1 MKKIVNDIKEEYP
14 IYILMFILL
23 VLHIIVLNKLGYM
36 YTLNSDDASYV
47 ISGITFLETG
57 KVTMHGVL
65 SAQIMPGMTFLIA
78 LFGLIFGKGAG
89 LWLSLKILYMIL
101 GILTVYVVYKTI
113 RLYAN
118 KYVSILPCLFF
129 LSLDYI
135 WMHNIIL
142 TETPFILL
150 FTLLIYHSLKL
161 GNNFN
166 KKDFILVSLYYVIA
180 LFIRPNIGIYPIF
193 LIIYLLIKKN
203 NYKIIL
209 KGSFIT
215 LGVVLLLLI
224 PWTIRNYRV
233 FHKFIPITYGAGNP
247 LLLGTYQ
254 GSGYPTDEE
263 LDYNVVYNSLSGE
276 GKYYLNNPEDKLY
289 MTKYYSL
296 EYDNLKAK
304 YRMNEWWNKDKLSMI
319 KSYIYSKGGIML
331 ISAFYWKELFGVNV
345 KTLIV
350 FRILELIVF
359 IISSIY
365 IIIEKSKIKEWL
377 FLIMEYFSQ
386 ICLYLYAFAFSRY
399 AISMYF
405 IRYIVIGIAISL
417 FISSR
422 KDKKNVVK

>member
-1 MKKIVNDIKEEYP
+1 MKKIVNNIKEEYP
-14 IYILMFILL
+14 IYILMFVLL
-23 VLHIIVLNKLGYM
+23 VLHIVALVKLGYM

-78 LFGLIFGKGAG
+78 FFALIFGKGAG
-89 LWLSLKILYMIL
+89 LWFSLKVLYMIL

-161 GNNFN
+161 GKELN
-166 KKDFILVSLYYVIA
+166 KKDFILVSLYYIIA

-193 LIIYLLIKKN
+193 LIIYLLIKK
-203 NYKIIL
+203 YDFKVVL
-209 KGSFIT
+209 KGTCIT
-215 LGVVLLLLI
+215 LGALLLLLI

-233 FHKFIPITYGAGNP
+233 FNKFIPITYGAGNP

-254 GSGYPTDEE
+254 GSGYPSDEE
-263 LDYNVVYNSLSGE
+263 LDYNILYNNLSEE
-276 GKYYLNNPEDKLY
+276 GRYYLENYEEEPY

-296 EYDNLKAK
+296 EYDALKAK
-304 YRMNEWWNKDKLSMI
+304 YRMNEWWNRDKFSMI
-319 KSYIYSKGGIML
+319 KSYTYNKGGIML
-331 ISAFYWKELFGVNV
+331 ISAFYWEELFGVSYTALV
-345 KTLIV
+345 V
-350 FRILELIVF
+350 FRVIELIMF
-359 IISSIY
+359 IVSSVY
-365 IIIEKSKIKEWL
+365 IFIEKSKVKEWL
-377 FLIMEYFSQ
+377 FLMMEYISQ

-405 IRYIVIGIAISL
+405 IRYIVIGIGISL
-417 FISSR
+417 FIDR
-422 KDKKNVVK
+422 NNKKNVVK